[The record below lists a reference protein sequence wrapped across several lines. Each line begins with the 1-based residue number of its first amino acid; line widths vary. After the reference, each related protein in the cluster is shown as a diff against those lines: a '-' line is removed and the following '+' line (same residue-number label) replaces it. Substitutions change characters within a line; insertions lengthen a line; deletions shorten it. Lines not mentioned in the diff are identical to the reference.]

1 MKEGRIFA
9 IHDGAIG
16 SVPIQIVHINRDS
29 IVIEHQQIQYRL
41 TSDFNILN
49 FAFKGHTIVVFM
61 VIRNGRLYPIQFP
74 GRSELDLIKT
84 TIPIDRLLS
93 PVMNSPV
100 VQSLLQEKERLK
112 EKLQEKVMEMNKMI
126 ENPIFFTA
134 KQTNQTNQGKKGGK
148 MKEKEIKVK
157 KEKGKKIIIENKRR
171 EKQK

>member
-9 IHDGAIG
+9 IQDGAIG
-16 SVPIQIVHINRDS
+16 SVPIQIVHIDRDS
-29 IVIEHQQIQYRL
+29 IVIEHQQIRFRL

-49 FAFKGHTIVVFM
+49 FSFKGNPIVVFM
-61 VIRNGRLYPIQFP
+61 VIQNGKLYPIQFP

-84 TIPIDRLLS
+84 SIPIDRLLS
-93 PVMNSPV
+93 PVMNSAV
-100 VQSLLQEKERLK
+100 VQSLMQEKERLK
-112 EKLQEKVMEMNKMI
+112 EQMQEKVMEMTKMI
-126 ENPIFFTA
+126 ENPVFFTA
-134 KQTNQTNQGKKGGK
+134 KQNNQTNQGKGGK